1 MRFKIYIL
9 FILSLFVGNQLFA
22 QQFTAAAKLDTF
34 QIEIGDQVYLEL
46 SVVKE
51 KNTNVAFPR
60 FKDKIID
67 GIDIVSINATDT
79 VNLSAKEQKISQK
92 ILITSF
98 EDSLFNI
105 PQLPFISGIDTVY
118 SNNISF
124 DVQMLSMDSA
134 AVSKIDTTQML
145 RIFDV
150 KSPIHTPW
158 TFKEF
163 WQNYHWYII
172 GLLVLI
178 ILIVLIRYVY
188 KRRKENR
195 PFFKIAK
202 PKEPAHIIALRKL
215 NELKQNKLWQSGREK
230 EYYSELTFI
239 VREYIENRYDIS
251 AMERTSHQL
260 LEVLKHSKVFDKER
274 IPELVQILQ
283 LGDLAKFA
291 KFKPLPDENDLSLK
305 NAFSIVENTIP
316 ETVEETEEEKTETN
330 NEPLQ
335 DETVSSNED
344 KDDEKY

>member
-1 MRFKIYIL
+1 MKFKILIL
-9 FILSLFVGNQLFA
+9 FVLSLLVGNQLFA
-22 QQFTAAAKLDTF
+22 QQFTASAKLDTF

-79 VNLSAKEQKISQK
+79 VNLSEKEQKISQK

-105 PQLPFISGIDTVY
+105 PQLPFVSGIDTVY
-118 SNNISF
+118 SNSISF

-134 AVSKIDTTQML
+134 TVSKIDTTQML

-172 GLLVLI
+172 GLIVSI
-178 ILIVLIRYVY
+178 ILFFVIRYVY

-195 PFFKIAK
+195 PFFKISK

-239 VREYIENRYDIS
+239 LREYIENRYDIS

-260 LEVLKHSKVFDKER
+260 LEALKHSKVFDKER

-344 KDDEKY
+344 KE